1 MNIDPS
7 KSVGNAS
14 DDESN
19 MQGEYNG
26 FSTKLSKAN
35 TEQVHI
41 WCYAH
46 VLNLVMCDTTNIFI
60 SSVSLFGLIRDV
72 EYFLENPTKKWI
84 NGWKT
89 SPKKKLNMIGDTRW
103 VSIDTCLSKIFGHFI
118 NPDDSCWQYVDLLTT
133 LEEVISNVQMRPE
146 IKFKA
151 NGLLERL
158 CKYESI
164 LTVQILLSIFEKTT
178 FLSKYLQT
186 KGIDLLKSYA
196 IVKETLDSLEDFYEI
211 ENGSQ
216 KFDKWANA
224 KLSFILYKYYS

>member
-1 MNIDPS
+1 
-7 KSVGNAS
+7 
-14 DDESN
+14 
-19 MQGEYNG
+19 
-26 FSTKLSKAN
+26 
-35 TEQVHI
+35 
-41 WCYAH
+41 
-46 VLNLVMCDTTNIFI
+46 
-60 SSVSLFGLIRDV
+60 
-72 EYFLENPTKKWI
+72 
-84 NGWKT
+84 
-89 SPKKKLNMIGDTRW
+89 
-103 VSIDTCLSKIFGHFI
+103 
-118 NPDDSCWQYVDLLTT
+118 
-133 LEEVISNVQMRPE
+133 MRPE